1 MNQHTA
7 SRALAALSLAV
18 VAVPAGADTVELT
31 TRVSGVV
38 ETVLVRPGQRVQKG
52 APLLRLDRTVL
63 QARLAEAAAELA
75 RAEADEADAK
85 REAGRAQ
92 ELFDR
97 TVSSTTELEAA
108 TLRHTRARAALAAAE
123 ARRTIAQKDLSDTE
137 LRAPFA
143 GVVKAVPGGPGT
155 VVSADC
161 QPRPLMILEAVQ
173 R

>member
-1 MNQHTA
+1 MKQHTA
-7 SRALAALSLAV
+7 RRALATISLASL
-18 VAVPAGADTVELT
+18 ALPASADPVELS

-38 ETVLVRPGQRVQKG
+38 EAVLVRPGQRVQKG
-52 APLLRLDRTVL
+52 ALLLRLDRTVL
-63 QARLAEAAAELA
+63 QARLAEAEAEHA

-85 REAGRAQ
+85 RESERAQ

-108 TLRHTRARAALAAAE
+108 TLRHARARAALAAAA
-123 ARRTIAQKDLSDTE
+123 ARRTIARKDLSDTE

-143 GVVKAVPGGPGT
+143 GTVKAVPGGPGT
-155 VVSADC
+155 VIAADC
-161 QPRPLMILEAVQ
+161 QPKPLVLLEAAQ